1 MFERVKKFFSSFG
14 LRSSPVIVSIN
25 VSRGGIP
32 KLPVFSAVVREAG
45 LEGDG
50 HNHEKH
56 RTPLQAVCFQ
66 DEEKLDELKA
76 AGYELRAGTTGE
88 NLTVKNLHVN
98 SLPLGTVLEFSGG
111 VVVELTKVR
120 KPCYVLDAIHPKL
133 KEDIVGRCGMYAKV
147 LTGGLLRRGESIRV
161 ILPGAVG
168 ASLSDSEKN

>member
-1 MFERVKKFFSSFG
+1 MVNFFKKLFMSHQ
-14 LRSSPVIVSIN
+14 LPEAPVIVAIN
-25 VSRGGIP
+25 ISRGGIP
-32 KLPVFSAVVREAG
+32 KFPVSSIMIHSGG

-88 NLTVKNLHVN
+88 NLTVRNLHVN
-98 SLPLGTVLEFSGG
+98 SLPLGTVLKFSGG

-161 ILPGAVG
+161 ILPVAVG
-168 ASLSDSEKN
+168 VSLSDS